1 MHACALGYL
10 HSTVSISLL
19 MTHPSSRVMKVN
31 IGLLF
36 QTGEEQ
42 KLLCPHTQKEK
53 KKPQQESMALNLN
66 FSGFE
71 CGALPPASS
80 LAVYVEQTFE

>member
-1 MHACALGYL
+1 
-10 HSTVSISLL
+10 
-19 MTHPSSRVMKVN
+19 MKVN

-71 CGALPPASS
+71 CGALPQ
-80 LAVYVEQTFE
+80 VYLQHPHWQFMLNKLMRKLL